1 MKKKI
6 FLLLVSMAFLGV
18 ACDDAFLDN
27 PSTTQPTS
35 DTYYT
40 TAAQVYGAT
49 GILYNRAWNDWSDK
63 AFTSV
68 GDVLG
73 GTVSGVRGNSQYNS
87 FYNFNIQSTDGLVGS
102 TWNACYDAA
111 GRASV
116 LIQTF
121 ETKKAQIGEQ
131 PFLIAGIAEARF
143 IRAFAYF
150 YIARAFGDVP
160 IVPNPLE
167 LTKPGKNLVPRHK
180 QADVL
185 RFAIEDLTYAEQN
198 LPEVPYEVGRV
209 CKISATGM
217 MSKIYLYLKDYA
229 NAKAKAQEVID
240 YATAHPDRLGL
251 HKKNGLVTGGAYQEL
266 FTSSSV
272 AKKSIESMF
281 ALQWT
286 TAAGWDGA
294 NRFMTYAGPAPLL
307 RPAPTGTSAAYSSVV
322 PSLDMLDPV
331 TGYTPGDKRRDGSV
345 MQHGFHRDDWKNVN
359 FPNGFTYDTTGATDN
374 FKIKTGTRSNIQKFV
389 VGPNRDGESVSPD
402 AHSSMPTFILRY
414 ADVLLIYAEAV
425 LNGGASTSDGTA
437 LAAYNAVHTRAEL
450 PPVASFTLDDL
461 LHERKVEFAFEGDFW
476 FDIQRQGLAK
486 ASEMVSKQE
495 RGTIADN
502 NVLDSFKATIPA
514 SFSTLFLPIP
524 QNETVTNPLLLEPA
538 VDYYKK

>member
-1 MKKKI
+1 MKTKI
-6 FLLLVSMAFLGV
+6 FLSIVSIVILTS
-18 ACDDAFLDN
+18 CDEKFLDH

-35 DTYYT
+35 DNYYT
-40 TAAQVYGAT
+40 TAEQVYGAT

-73 GTVSGVRGNSQYNS
+73 GTVSGVAGNTQYNS
-87 FYNFNIQSTDGLVGS
+87 FYNFNIQSTDGLIGS

-121 ETKKAQIGEQ
+121 ESKKAQIGEQ
-131 PFLIAGIAEARF
+131 PFLTIGIAEARF
-143 IRAFAYF
+143 VRAFAYF
-150 YIARAFGDVP
+150 YIGRTFGDVP

-167 LTKPGKNLVPRHK
+167 LTQPGKSLVPRYI

-185 RFAIEDLTYAEQN
+185 RFAIEDLQFAEEN
-198 LPEVPYEVGRV
+198 LPEKALEVGRV
-209 CKISATGM
+209 SKISATGM
-217 MSKIYLYLKDYA
+217 MAKIYLYLKDYS
-229 NAKAKAQEVID
+229 NAKAKAQQVID
-240 YATAHPDRLGL
+240 YATANPALLGL
-251 HKKNGLVTGGAYQEL
+251 HDDYQEL
-266 FTSSSV
+266 FTSSQAARLSR
-272 AKKSIESMF
+272 ESLF
-281 ALQWT
+281 SLQWV

-322 PSLDMLDPV
+322 PSIDMLDPA
-331 TGYTPGDKRRDGSV
+331 TGYAVGDMRRQWSV
-345 MQHGFHRDDWKNVN
+345 MEEGFHRDDWKNAN

-374 FKIKTGTRSNIQKFV
+374 FKIKTGTRSNIQKYI
-389 VGPNRDGESVSPD
+389 VGPNRDGEPVSPD

-425 LNGGASTSDGTA
+425 MGGSGATSDGLA
-437 LAAYNAVHTRAEL
+437 LDAFNAVHTRAGL
-450 PPVASFTLDDL
+450 DPVTSITIDEL

-476 FDIQRQGLAK
+476 FDIQRQGLSK
-486 ASEMVSKQE
+486 ATEMIAAQE
-495 RGTIADN
+495 RGTYDDN
-502 NVLDSFKATIPA
+502 KQLTSFKAILPA
-514 SFSTLFLPIP
+514 SFSSLFLPIP
-524 QNETVTNPLLLEPA
+524 QNETVSNPLLLEPP
-538 VDYYKK
+538 VRYYE